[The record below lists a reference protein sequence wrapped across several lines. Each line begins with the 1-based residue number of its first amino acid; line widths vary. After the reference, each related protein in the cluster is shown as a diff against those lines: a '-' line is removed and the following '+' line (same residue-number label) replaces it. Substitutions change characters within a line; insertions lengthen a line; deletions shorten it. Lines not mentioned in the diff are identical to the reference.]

1 MTTDSTSK
9 RFLIADDHP
18 LIRLALTTLIE
29 QTYPESSLEQLESG
43 ENIPKLISASGYDL
57 LIMDFQMPD
66 TDVLWLIKYLSEN
79 HPDLPVLIYSMCSE
93 KLYGLRI
100 LQAGAKGFVSKSS
113 PLSELKKAIVLA
125 LEKKVYLSQE
135 LAQQIAGQRFQKSES
150 PVDKLSPRELQI
162 ATLLLEGHSLSKIAA
177 KLHIQQSTAGT
188 HKAKIFTKLK
198 VANLIEL
205 NEVFK
210 GINNPGA

>member
-1 MTTDSTSK
+1 MQSLLK

-18 LIRLALTTLIE
+18 LIRMALVTLIE
-29 QTYPESSLEQLESG
+29 QNFPGSEIEQLETG
-43 ENIPKLISASGYDL
+43 TDLPRITAASNYDL

-66 TDVLWLIKYLSEN
+66 TDVLWLLKYLAEHN
-79 HPDLPVLIYSMCSE
+79 PDLPVLIYSMCSE

-113 PLSELKKAIVLA
+113 PLQELRKAVLLA

-135 LAQQIAGQRFQKSES
+135 LAQQIAGQKFQQSES

-162 ATLLLEGHSLSKIAA
+162 ATLLLAGHSLSKIAA
-177 KLHIQQSTAGT
+177 QLHIQQSTAGT
-188 HKAKIFTKLK
+188 HKAKIFAKLK
-198 VANLIEL
+198 VSNLIEL
-205 NEVFK
+205 NEVFAGYK
-210 GINNPGA
+210 E

>member
-1 MTTDSTSK
+1 MTTDSTPK
-9 RFLIADDHP
+9 KFLIADDHP
-18 LIRLALTTLIE
+18 LIRLALTTLID

-43 ENIPKLISASGYDL
+43 ENIPKLTAENKYDL
-57 LIMDFQMPD
+57 LIMDFQMPE
-66 TDVLWLIKYLSEN
+66 TDVLWLIKYLGEN
-79 HPDLPVLIYSMCSE
+79 NPDLPVLIYSMCSE

-113 PLSELKKAIVLA
+113 PLSELKKAILLA
-125 LEKKVYLSQE
+125 LDKKVYLSQE

-162 ATLLLEGHSLSKIAA
+162 ATLLLAGHSLSKIAA
-177 KLHIQQSTAGT
+177 QLHIQQSTAGT
-188 HKAKIFTKLK
+188 HKAKIFSKLK

-210 GINNPGA
+210 GLNNPG